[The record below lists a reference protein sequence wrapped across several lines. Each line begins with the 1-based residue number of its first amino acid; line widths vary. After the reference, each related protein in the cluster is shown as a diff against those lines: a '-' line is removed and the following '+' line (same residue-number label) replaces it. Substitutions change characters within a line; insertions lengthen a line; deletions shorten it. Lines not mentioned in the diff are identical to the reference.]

1 MPLSHSLAA
10 LVVTAIWGLSFVVIK
25 LGVGTTP
32 PLLLAALRFLFA
44 ALPAVFFVPR
54 PRTDWRNVVAY
65 GFFLGVAQFGL
76 LFAALAIGMPAS
88 LASVVMQAQVFFTIL
103 FAALVM
109 GERPGPHQV
118 IGGVVASLGLVLIAW
133 PRMTGGGAVP
143 FLMTVIAAASWG
155 VANIV
160 SKRASRVDMPAHRAE
175 KGTRFSPTRPS
186 GSAPNEAPARKKS
199 TRWIPKVPSTFG
211 SGALGLI
218 VWSSLVAPLPLFGL
232 SLWLDGPD
240 RVLAA
245 LAQID
250 GGTLAA
256 VAYLAYPTTIFA
268 FGIWAYLLSR
278 HPAATVTPFA
288 LFVPVAGI
296 LGSAL
301 ILGEAMHPIEAVGGA
316 VIVMGLAVNVFGAR
330 LLRRLRLE

>member
-10 LVVTAIWGLSFVVIK
+10 LLVTAIWGLSFVVIK
-25 LGVGTTP
+25 LGVGTMP

-44 ALPAVFFVPR
+44 ALPAVIFIAR
-54 PRTDWRNVVAY
+54 PKTDWRHVVAY

-76 LFAALAIGMPAS
+76 LFAALGLGMPAS

-103 FAALVM
+103 FAAVVI

-118 IGGVVASLGLVLIAW
+118 IGGLVASFGLVLIAW

-143 FLMTVIAAASWG
+143 FLMTVVAAASWG

-160 SKRASRVDMPAHRAE
+160 SKKAGRVDM
-175 KGTRFSPTRPS
+175 
-186 GSAPNEAPARKKS
+186 
-199 TRWIPKVPSTFG
+199 
-211 SGALGLI
+211 LGFI
-218 VWSSLVAPLPLFGL
+218 VWSSLVAPLPLLGL
-232 SLWLDGPD
+232 SLWLDGPTA
-240 RVLAA
+240 VWTA
-245 LAQID
+245 LTQID
-250 GGTLAA
+250 GGTLLA

-316 VIVMGLAVNVFGAR
+316 VIVLGLAFNIFGPR
-330 LLRRLRLE
+330 LMRRMV

>member
-1 MPLSHSLAA
+1 MLQMPLSHSLVA
-10 LVVTAIWGLSFVVIK
+10 LLVTAIWGLSFVVIK

-54 PRTDWRNVVAY
+54 PKTDWRNVAAY

-76 LFAALAIGMPAS
+76 LFAALAVGMPAS

-103 FAALVM
+103 FAALLM

-118 IGGVVASLGLVLIAW
+118 IGGFVAALGLVLIAW
-133 PRMTGGGAVP
+133 PRMTGGGGVP
-143 FLMTVIAAASWG
+143 FLMTVLAAASWG

-160 SKRASRVDMPAHRAE
+160 SKRAGRVDM
-175 KGTRFSPTRPS
+175 
-186 GSAPNEAPARKKS
+186 
-199 TRWIPKVPSTFG
+199 
-211 SGALGLI
+211 LGFI

-240 RVLAA
+240 RVFAA

-250 GGTLAA
+250 GATLAA
-256 VAYLAYPTTIFA
+256 VAYLAYPTTVFA
-268 FGIWAYLLSR
+268 FGVWAYLLSR

-316 VIVMGLAVNVFGAR
+316 VIVLGLAMNVFGAR
-330 LLRRLRLE
+330 LLRRLSPP

>member
-1 MPLSHSLAA
+1 MPLSQSLVA
-10 LVVTAIWGLSFVVIK
+10 LLVTAIWGLSFVVIK

-44 ALPAVFFVPR
+44 ALPAVFFVAR
-54 PRTDWRNVVAY
+54 PKTDWKNVVGY

-76 LFAALAIGMPAS
+76 LFAALAVGMPAS

-103 FAALVM
+103 FAAVLM

-118 IGGVVASLGLVLIAW
+118 IGGFVAGSGLILIAW

-143 FLMTVIAAASWG
+143 FLMTVLAAASWG
-155 VANIV
+155 VANII
-160 SKRASRVDMPAHRAE
+160 SKRAGRVDM
-175 KGTRFSPTRPS
+175 
-186 GSAPNEAPARKKS
+186 
-199 TRWIPKVPSTFG
+199 
-211 SGALGLI
+211 LGFI
-218 VWSSLVAPLPLFGL
+218 VWSSLVAPLPLLGL
-232 SLWLDGPD
+232 SLWLDGPAQ
-240 RVLAA
+240 VITA
-245 LAQID
+245 LRHID

-256 VAYLAYPTTIFA
+256 VAYLAYPTTVFA

-316 VIVMGLAVNVFGAR
+316 VIVLGLAFNVFGPR
-330 LLRRLRLE
+330 LIRKAA

>member
-1 MPLSHSLAA
+1 MPLSHILAA
-10 LVVTAIWGLSFVVIK
+10 LLVTAIWGLSFVVIK
-25 LGVGTTP
+25 LGVGTMP

-44 ALPAVFFVPR
+44 ALPAVFFVRLPK
-54 PRTDWRNVVAY
+54 TDWRHVVAY

-76 LFAALAIGMPAS
+76 LFAALGLGMPAS

-118 IGGVVASLGLVLIAW
+118 ISGLVASFGLVLIAW

-143 FLMTVIAAASWG
+143 FLMTVLAAASWG

-160 SKRASRVDMPAHRAE
+160 SKKAGRVDM
-175 KGTRFSPTRPS
+175 
-186 GSAPNEAPARKKS
+186 
-199 TRWIPKVPSTFG
+199 
-211 SGALGLI
+211 LGFI
-218 VWSSLVAPLPLFGL
+218 VWSSLVAPLPLLGL
-232 SLWLDGPD
+232 SLWLDGPGT
-240 RVLAA
+240 VWTA
-245 LAQID
+245 LTQID
-250 GGTLAA
+250 RNTLLA

-301 ILGEAMHPIEAVGGA
+301 ILGEEMHPIEAMGGA
-316 VIVMGLAVNVFGAR
+316 VIVLGLAFNIFGPR
-330 LLRRLRLE
+330 LMGSLRR